1 MFKAPE
7 LIQFIPSYRGGRLP
21 LEAALTDLV
30 CRAAPRLIA
39 NLGEYLVCQ
48 SHFQEDDAVYPVL
61 WLGSPAWRLPR
72 PLPPQWYRQDSRWKL
87 ATGPRGVPVRCRAR
101 GDSE

>member
-1 MFKAPE
+1 MSTWRRNPSTTPCMFKAPE

-39 NLGEYLVCQ
+39 NLGEYQEASRTGLRITRSRPHQVRDRGTGDYCDARSEEHTSELQ
-48 SHFQEDDAVYPVL
+48 S
-61 WLGSPAWRLPR
+61 R
-72 PLPPQWYRQDSRWKL
+72 PHL
-87 ATGPRGVPVRCRAR
+87 
-101 GDSE
+101 